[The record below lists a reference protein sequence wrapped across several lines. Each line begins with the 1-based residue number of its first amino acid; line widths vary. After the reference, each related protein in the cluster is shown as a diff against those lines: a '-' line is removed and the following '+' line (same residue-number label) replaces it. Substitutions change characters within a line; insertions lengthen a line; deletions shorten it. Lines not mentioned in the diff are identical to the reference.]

1 MTLTGKDATDFIS
14 QLRERNAKQ
23 RSEELAVAKAEGDAK
38 GKERFDLAKLESL
51 VDTSSEGRVDPIE
64 ERSARFE
71 EMYYTEY
78 PNVRTIVAFAEKVR
92 ERNRW

>member
-1 MTLTGKDATDFIS
+1 VTLTGKDAADLMA

-23 RSEELAVAKAEGDAK
+23 RNDELATAKADAEAK

-64 ERSARFE
+64 ERRARFE

-78 PNVRTIVAFAEKVR
+78 PEVLTLVAFAEKVR
-92 ERNRW
+92 ERNKW

>member
-1 MTLTGKDATDFIS
+1 MILTGKDATDFIA
-14 QLRERNAKQ
+14 QLRERNARQ
-23 RSEELAVAKAEGDAK
+23 RSEELAAAKAEGDAN

-64 ERSARFE
+64 ERIARFE

>member
-1 MTLTGKDATDFIS
+1 MTLTGKDAADLMA

-23 RSEELAVAKAEGDAK
+23 RSDELATAKADAEAK

-64 ERSARFE
+64 ERRARFE

-78 PNVRTIVAFAEKVR
+78 PDVRTIVAFAEKVR
-92 ERNRW
+92 ERNKW